1 MKDEEKICE
10 FGQVD
15 VGGQRAGECVSGD
28 VSVISSQGEG
38 RGDCGVLFDF
48 GVRIPVFKGCAK
60 RAVN

>member
-28 VSVISSQGEG
+28 VSVISSQGEAG
-38 RGDCGVLFDF
+38 GGTVGHSLTL
-48 GVRIPVFKGCAK
+48 V
-60 RAVN
+60 

>member
-28 VSVISSQGEG
+28 VSVISSKG
-38 RGDCGVLFDF
+38 RGTVGHYLTLV
-48 GVRIPVFKGCAK
+48 
-60 RAVN
+60 